1 MSFKKEHP
9 EYLNYESNDFYVKK
23 LPGNFM
29 SSLEGFIARHCE
41 GANQLKSVI
50 NDIASRI
57 PCEMTHNW
65 GWDFLIDDLS
75 RYLRD
80 FESVKFHKIMDF
92 LSDFYDRFQN
102 EIDLEVFNEFLEDLK
117 IGYKLN
123 YDSWAGVS
131 WELKEDVSV
140 RTSGISETS
149 EKVKDICAQTLEHL
163 EQAKEHLSATKTDRD
178 RKDALRDCM
187 SAMES
192 MLKTITGEKDIKEA
206 TRKMRDDGT
215 WGPDIIVKDGLSLW
229 NRLHDMYPDVR
240 HGNPEI
246 SQLTDE
252 EALYWIER
260 VTIYIKYLSKMYKNK
275 T

>member
-102 EIDLEVFNEFLEDLK
+102 EIDLEVFN
-117 IGYKLN
+117 
-123 YDSWAGVS
+123 
-131 WELKEDVSV
+131 
-140 RTSGISETS
+140 
-149 EKVKDICAQTLEHL
+149 
-163 EQAKEHLSATKTDRD
+163 
-178 RKDALRDCM
+178 
-187 SAMES
+187 
-192 MLKTITGEKDIKEA
+192 
-206 TRKMRDDGT
+206 
-215 WGPDIIVKDGLSLW
+215 
-229 NRLHDMYPDVR
+229 
-240 HGNPEI
+240 
-246 SQLTDE
+246 
-252 EALYWIER
+252 
-260 VTIYIKYLSKMYKNK
+260 
-275 T
+275 

>member
-102 EIDLEVFNEFLEDLK
+102 EIDLEVFN
-117 IGYKLN
+117 Y
-123 YDSWAGVS
+123 Y
-131 WELKEDVSV
+131 
-140 RTSGISETS
+140 
-149 EKVKDICAQTLEHL
+149 
-163 EQAKEHLSATKTDRD
+163 
-178 RKDALRDCM
+178 
-187 SAMES
+187 
-192 MLKTITGEKDIKEA
+192 
-206 TRKMRDDGT
+206 
-215 WGPDIIVKDGLSLW
+215 
-229 NRLHDMYPDVR
+229 VR
-240 HGNPEI
+240 H
-246 SQLTDE
+246 
-252 EALYWIER
+252 
-260 VTIYIKYLSKMYKNK
+260 IKL
-275 T
+275 